1 MSQHCPGCPYYLK
14 SRPADAV
21 GDVRA
26 FTISPCPGCGHE
38 AQLATLWAERDGFAL
53 SAQRTATDLHDAGKR
68 IMELEAALTVADE
81 MADEI
86 LMEQSP
92 GSILGKIAVRFHEG
106 RE

>member
-1 MSQHCPGCPYYLK
+1 MSHCPRCI
-14 SRPADAV
+14 DAWPNAR
-21 GDVRA
+21 GTSTFD
-26 FTISPCPGCGHE
+26 CPGCGHE
-38 AQLATLWAERDGFAL
+38 AELAALRAERDGFAL